1 MAAGGDAGGI
11 RDEYYAEGPEGP
23 AWSDDDFQ
31 DVIDAVDG

>member
-23 AWSDDDFQ
+23 AWSDSDFQ